1 MFKRFFLVFFFL
13 IFILIN
19 NSKSQQLIPLDEEL
33 YLKQINNLIKSGD
46 TDSIRLNNSLL
57 LSEYWAPTDSLKS
70 RQSLDAVLHSKGKHI
85 LSSGLL
91 DYYQAVFYTN
101 QGDKTKAKNLYEEA
115 IRILE
120 KEPQNTEIL
129 IKSWYNYAYI
139 QVPEKGYDFLVKTL
153 TEKCIPLSD
162 KSGNKELLAFCYTQL
177 GLTFMSVGDFN
188 KADEYHQKALEKI
201 HQIGPQNTVHL
212 LTYLNMVS
220 NYCYMPDSKTA
231 KRYLDKATL
240 LIQQHPNTQH
250 AANYYYQVAMY
261 YTTIQQFEPALENL
275 RKGITFAKHKKQLKM
290 LQMLNFRM
298 YNIYLVQKDYKKA
311 KALMEGILKE
321 GILTREGINRKI
333 VLTQLASVN
342 ELLGDYKEAYHWM
355 KESSVLTDSIQKQ
368 QLLEK
373 MNEYE
378 ILHQTSVKQQTINRL
393 EQEKKEN
400 QLIARNKSL
409 RTTLLGI
416 ALGLSL
422 VIALLAFLNYTNQRK
437 LNDQISVSHRQQLRR
452 IEDERKYEATQ
463 AILKGE
469 EQERQR
475 IAQDL
480 HDSMGGMLANIR
492 MTISKDPVGSID
504 QSNDIIQKLDRSI
517 SEMRRISRNLMPET
531 LKNLGL
537 EIALTELCE
546 SMSHKNLPIQFE
558 AFDLTEN
565 IPFQTQLALYRI
577 TQESIGNALKYAQAS
592 NIIVQISQNNNL
604 LQLTIED
611 DGIGFDKKEITEG
624 LGLRN
629 IENRVRLVNG
639 RVDIISSKGEGTTIN
654 IECYV

>member
-19 NSKSQQLIPLDEEL
+19 NSKAQQLIPLDEEL

-275 RKGITFAKHKKQLKM
+275 RKGIRFAKHKKQLKM

-378 ILHQTSVKQQTINRL
+378 IASNFCQTT
-393 EQEKKEN
+393 
-400 QLIARNKSL
+400 
-409 RTTLLGI
+409 
-416 ALGLSL
+416 
-422 VIALLAFLNYTNQRK
+422 
-437 LNDQISVSHRQQLRR
+437 NDQSFGT
-452 IEDERKYEATQ
+452 RKKRKSTYC
-463 AILKGE
+463 
-469 EQERQR
+469 
-475 IAQDL
+475 
-480 HDSMGGMLANIR
+480 S
-492 MTISKDPVGSID
+492 
-504 QSNDIIQKLDRSI
+504 
-517 SEMRRISRNLMPET
+517 
-531 LKNLGL
+531 
-537 EIALTELCE
+537 
-546 SMSHKNLPIQFE
+546 
-558 AFDLTEN
+558 
-565 IPFQTQLALYRI
+565 
-577 TQESIGNALKYAQAS
+577 
-592 NIIVQISQNNNL
+592 
-604 LQLTIED
+604 
-611 DGIGFDKKEITEG
+611 
-624 LGLRN
+624 
-629 IENRVRLVNG
+629 
-639 RVDIISSKGEGTTIN
+639 
-654 IECYV
+654 